1 MVETQWANHREDET
15 DMANILLIHRPPTK
29 GGWIWTRV
37 AARLRAAGH
46 LVLAPSLDGCGERA
60 QAIRPG
66 ITTESQAEELA
77 SLLFHEDW
85 RDAVVAGTSTGGMV
99 MCRLAEL
106 APDRI
111 GRLVFADA
119 LALQDGEKLP
129 DIVARPTAV
138 NTALTSG
145 PSRADA
151 EGRLFAELDAETRAW
166 TLERIC
172 QHPIL
177 PMVAPVVLP
186 RFWSMPWTG
195 KSFLVRAAFRP
206 PGHPAH
212 PAHRTAAGAV
222 VPSCS
227 HESAGYSA
235 PAAMLQQALGATW
248 HELDHRPLPDVER
261 AGGTGAT

>member
-1 MVETQWANHREDET
+1 
-15 DMANILLIHRPPTK
+15 MANILLIQGAYQ

-46 LVLAPSLDGCGERA
+46 QVLAPSLDGCGERA
-60 QAIRPG
+60 HAVRPG
-66 ITTESQAEELA
+66 ITTESQAAELA
-77 SLLFHEDW
+77 ALLFHEDW
-85 RDAVVAGTSTGGMV
+85 RAVTAVGTSTGGMV
-99 MCRLAEL
+99 LCRLAEL
-106 APDRI
+106 APERI

-119 LALQDGEKLP
+119 LALQDGEALP

-138 NTALTSG
+138 NTDLTSG

-186 RFWSMPWTG
+186 EFWSMRWKEQFFG
-195 KSFLVRAAFRP
+195 RADSDLRAIRP
-206 PGHPAH
+206 AG
-212 PAHRTAAGAV
+212 HRTASVIWCRRSQNPPVA
-222 VPSCS
+222 
-227 HESAGYSA
+227 HQRR
-235 PAAMLQQALGATW
+235 LQQALGASW
-248 HELDHRPLPDVER
+248 HELDTGHYPMLSEPEALAALI
-261 AGGTGAT
+261 AG